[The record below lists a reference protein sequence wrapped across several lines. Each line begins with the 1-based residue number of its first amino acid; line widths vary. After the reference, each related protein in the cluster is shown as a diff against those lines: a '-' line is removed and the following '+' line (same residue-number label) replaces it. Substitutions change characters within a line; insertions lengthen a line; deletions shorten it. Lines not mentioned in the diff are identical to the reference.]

1 MRPDARWSYMPALF
15 WHNVR
20 VLSETLGYS
29 KRKVVLRHS
38 ISDIERAL
46 SGLGLGTEQINAEGP
61 GFTVQDLVDYFVFR
75 ADLIERTIATNLQ
88 TAQQAKALFEQV
100 AAEYTM
106 EYVPQMNRGKEN
118 ARIYT
123 LRSGRTVGVPYNKQK
138 GDKYDVDFL
147 TGTSNILLAHYLGDL
162 PFDPDPRR
170 LPVLVDES
178 KICGS
183 MSRRMDGAFPSC
195 TNPLA
200 LWEFKCYYYTT
211 TFGSKISDAI
221 YISDLDGYERR
232 AIKTETG
239 RDVELALFVDAY
251 STWMEQGKSYLCR
264 MVDLLQR
271 GAVDEIVVGR
281 EIVTSIPEMVTRW
294 VRKYHQQL
302 A

>member
-1 MRPDARWSYMPALF
+1 MRPDARWNSMPALF

-46 SGLGLGTEQINAEGP
+46 SDLGLGTEQINAERL
-61 GFTVQDLVDYFVFR
+61 GFTIQDLMDYFVFR
-75 ADLIERTIATNLQ
+75 SDLIEGTIATNLQ

-100 AAEYTM
+100 AAEYTVG
-106 EYVPQMNRGKEN
+106 YVSQMKSGKEN

-138 GDKYDVDFL
+138 NDKYDVDFL

-221 YISDLDGYERR
+221 YISDLDNYERR

-239 RDVELALFVDAY
+239 RDIELALFVDAY
-251 STWMEQGKSYLCR
+251 GAWMEQGKSYLCR

-294 VRKYHQQL
+294 DRKYHQQL